1 MIGLKRGSVELIS
14 HQEEWNK
21 NAENAILELKQ
32 LLGDAA
38 VDIQHVGSTAI
49 DSIYAKP
56 IIDIVIGVRDLND
69 IVFYVKLLKQHNFV
83 FRGED
88 VEGQLLFVMGDF
100 EKNTRTHH
108 IHVVKWNGAEWNNY
122 LNFRDYL
129 NCHPDKAML
138 YDACKKK
145 LALQF
150 PDDRRSYTA
159 GKQELIEC
167 LLKEAQVWRAVL
179 SGRGERRAPS
189 KQNVFNGY
197 GVAEETFDLYSSMQ
211 NLNRSAIKYAADTI
225 EIGMSLSDI
234 KELLENYLLENG
246 ADSFWYWDVGAFIFA
261 GDETALSASGKD
273 YKVADRVI
281 QRNDIIT
288 IDLSPQRNDIWGD
301 YARTLV
307 FEDGVLC
314 DEIEKIK
321 KEEWRKGLQ
330 MEEYLH
336 QTLIDVGTP
345 DMTFEE
351 LYDYMNELIVNK
363 GFLNLDF
370 LGNLGHSIE
379 KNKNDRIYTEKG
391 NRKKLSDVAMFT
403 FEPHISI
410 PNSRYG
416 YKKEDIYYFANGKL
430 VRL

>member
-1 MIGLKRGSVELIS
+1 MIGLKRGSVKLIS

-21 NAENAILELKQ
+21 NAEKVILKLKQ

-49 DSIYAKP
+49 ASIYAKP

-69 IVFYVKLLKQHNFV
+69 VVSYVELLKQHDFV

-100 EKNTRTHH
+100 EKDTRTHH
-108 IHVVKWNGAEWNNY
+108 IHVVKWNGEEWNNY
-122 LNFRDYL
+122 INFRDYL
-129 NCHPDKAML
+129 NCCPDKAML

-145 LALQF
+145 LASQF

-167 LLKEAQVWRAVL
+167 LLKEA
-179 SGRGERRAPS
+179 
-189 KQNVFNGY
+189 
-197 GVAEETFDLYSSMQ
+197 ETFALYSSMQ
-211 NLNRSAIKYAADTI
+211 DLNRSAIKYAADTI

-261 GDETALSASGKD
+261 GEETALSVSGKD

-281 QRNDIIT
+281 RRNDIIT

-314 DEIEKIK
+314 DETPKIK

-351 LYDYMNELIVNK
+351 LYGYMNELIVKK

-379 KNKNDRIYTEKG
+379 KNKNDRIYIEKG
-391 NRKKLSDVAMFT
+391 NLKRLSDVTMFT

-410 PNSRYG
+410 LNSQYG

-430 VRL
+430 IRL

>member
-1 MIGLKRGSVELIS
+1 MIGLKRGNVELIS
-14 HQEEWNK
+14 HEEEWNK
-21 NAENAILELKQ
+21 NAENVILELKQ
-32 LLGDAA
+32 LLGDAV

-69 IVFYVKLLKQHNFV
+69 IVSYVRLLEQHDFV

-100 EKNTRTHH
+100 EKDTRTHH
-108 IHVVKWNGAEWNNY
+108 IHVVKWNGEEWNNY
-122 LNFRDYL
+122 INFRDYL
-129 NCHPDKAML
+129 NCHPDKARL

-145 LALQF
+145 MASQF

-167 LLKEAQVWRAVL
+167 LLKEA
-179 SGRGERRAPS
+179 
-189 KQNVFNGY
+189 
-197 GVAEETFDLYSSMQ
+197 ETFALYSSMQ
-211 NLNRSAIKYAADTI
+211 DLNRSAIKYAADTI
-225 EIGMSLSDI
+225 KIGISLSDI

-261 GDETALSASGKD
+261 GEETALSVSGKD

-281 QRNDIIT
+281 QSNDIIT
-288 IDLSPQRNDIWGD
+288 IDLSPQRNGIWGD

-314 DEIEKIK
+314 DKPPKIK

-336 QTLIDVGTP
+336 QTLLDMGTP

-351 LYDYMNELIVNK
+351 LYGYMNELIVNK
-363 GFLNLDF
+363 GFVNLDF

-391 NRKKLSDVAMFT
+391 NRKRLSDVTMFT

-410 PNSRYG
+410 PNSPYG

>member
-1 MIGLKRGSVELIS
+1 MIGLKRGSVKLIS

-21 NAENAILELKQ
+21 NAEKVILKLKQ

-49 DSIYAKP
+49 ASIYAKP

-69 IVFYVKLLKQHNFV
+69 VVSYEELLKQHDFV

-100 EKNTRTHH
+100 EKDTRTHH
-108 IHVVKWNGAEWNNY
+108 IHVVKWNGEEWNNY
-122 LNFRDYL
+122 INFRDYL
-129 NCHPDKAML
+129 NCCPDKAML

-145 LALQF
+145 LASQF

-167 LLKEAQVWRAVL
+167 LLKEA
-179 SGRGERRAPS
+179 
-189 KQNVFNGY
+189 
-197 GVAEETFDLYSSMQ
+197 ETFALYSSMQ
-211 NLNRSAIKYAADTI
+211 DLNRSAIKYAADTI

-261 GDETALSASGKD
+261 GEETALSVSGKD

-281 QRNDIIT
+281 QSNDIIT
-288 IDLSPQRNDIWGD
+288 IDLSPQRNGIWGD

-314 DEIEKIK
+314 DETSKIK

-351 LYDYMNELIVNK
+351 LYGYMNELIVKK

-391 NRKKLSDVAMFT
+391 NRKRLSDVTIFT

>member
-1 MIGLKRGSVELIS
+1 MIGLKRGSVKLIS

-21 NAENAILELKQ
+21 NAEKVILKLKQ

-49 DSIYAKP
+49 ASIYAKP

-69 IVFYVKLLKQHNFV
+69 IVSYVRLLEQHDFV

-100 EKNTRTHH
+100 EKDTRTHH

-122 LNFRDYL
+122 INFRDYL
-129 NCHPDKAML
+129 NCCPDKAML

-145 LALQF
+145 LASQF

-167 LLKEAQVWRAVL
+167 LLKEA
-179 SGRGERRAPS
+179 
-189 KQNVFNGY
+189 
-197 GVAEETFDLYSSMQ
+197 ETFALYSSMQ
-211 NLNRSAIKYAADTI
+211 DLNRSAIKYAADTI

-261 GDETALSASGKD
+261 GEETALSVSGKD

-281 QRNDIIT
+281 QSNDIIT
-288 IDLSPQRNDIWGD
+288 IDLSPQRNGIWGD

-314 DEIEKIK
+314 DETPKIK

-336 QTLIDVGTP
+336 QTLLDMVTP

-351 LYDYMNELIVNK
+351 LYGYMNELIVNK
-363 GFLNLDF
+363 GFVNLDF

-391 NRKKLSDVAMFT
+391 NRKRLSDVTIFT